1 MNLCTSHAALS
12 LALADHC
19 GIESIVESCISVAGM
34 PVRLR
39 LLLSA
44 NAALI
49 ATTALLAFGWR
60 LASEAL
66 KLWLFERSTFM

>member
-1 MNLCTSHAALS
+1 MNWCTSHAAHS
-12 LALADHC
+12 QVLADHC
-19 GIESIVESCISVAGM
+19 GTESIVERCISVADM
-34 PVRLR
+34 PVMQR

-49 ATTALLAFGWR
+49 ATKALLAFGWR